1 MNRRISKSFKTIFK
15 SLYPNFSES
24 EIENSEEYF
33 FFILSN
39 YPDKSEIIQL
49 KALFFIFSFK
59 VRTLLIRDQNIAN
72 LINKLQSSN
81 VETLRK
87 LGFSIT
93 ALFGLSTA
101 RSLSGEGSVY
111 KYLDY
116 PVYKNSKIKKRE
128 NSIPKNL
135 EVAVIGSGAGGGIAA
150 NLLNQKYEVGIFD
163 KGHFP
168 NGETNNETFGYHNFY
183 ETNAI
188 QQTRGYKVQLLA
200 GMGIGGGTS
209 INWTTS
215 LRTPDNIL
223 SEWDALTQQNNYFNS
238 DSFNKSLDYICQNLN
253 VDETNNK
260 IPQKEIKLA
269 QGLELNKTSYKII
282 PRNTKN
288 NDCLESGFST
298 FGHSD
303 DTINSSYKS
312 WFSKDKFNEENI
324 YSNTHVKS
332 LSISNGKATHVNVEH
347 NGQSY
352 SVAVEKVILAS
363 GSLNTPKILLNSGYK
378 NKHLG
383 QHLKLHPVSG
393 VAGKFSELQNP
404 WAGSMQGIY
413 SDDNLFRKDNYGY
426 LLEGLP
432 MHPSLFFPFFP
443 NNQDNFADFISSY
456 NYWSGSIVLT
466 SDTSSGSIIN
476 KNPQHLW
483 KYNLNNFDHGNL
495 LHGIENLVKANFL
508 AGAEEI
514 MVATSPTMHWK
525 RESNEDIESFIGK
538 VRKVRNEP
546 FRILLGSAHQMGTA
560 RIHPNPSEGV
570 VDLNGKVH
578 GLENVYITDSST
590 FPRCSGVNP
599 MITIQ
604 AMSHFLASKI

>member
-413 SDDNLFRKDNYGY
+413 SDDHLFRKDNYGY

-443 NNQDNFADFISSY
+443 NNQDNFGDFISSY

-495 LHGIENLVKANFL
+495 LHGIESLVKANFL

>member
-1 MNRRISKSFKTIFK
+1 VNRRISKSFKTIFK

-312 WFSKDKFNEENI
+312 WFSKDKFNEDNI
-324 YSNTHVKS
+324 YSNTQVKS
-332 LSISNGKATHVNVEH
+332 LAISNGKATHVNVEH

-495 LHGIENLVKANFL
+495 LHGVENLVKANFL